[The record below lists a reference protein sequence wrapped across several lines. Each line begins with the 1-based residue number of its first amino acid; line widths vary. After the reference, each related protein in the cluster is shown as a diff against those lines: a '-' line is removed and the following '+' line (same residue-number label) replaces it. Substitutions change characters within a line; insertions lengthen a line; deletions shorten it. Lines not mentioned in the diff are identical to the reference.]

1 MVESDVILDEQMK
14 AYAELVMQGS
24 TKAISGLS
32 QMVGQDV
39 RADYF
44 TTKQVLITDIP
55 DLVGGREAL
64 AVAVYLAVDGCA
76 RGHVFLMYQPHT
88 ALELVDLLLG
98 DPPGTATS
106 LDEMEESA
114 LAEMGNIMASFFL
127 NVLADATDLDLKPS
141 PPAVMMD
148 MAGAILDVALADIL
162 QDSDIAL
169 VVEASF
175 STDSHNITGTF
186 LVLPTPDLLRALL
199 NNWRAA

>member
-1 MVESDVILDEQMK
+1 MVESDVILDEQMN
-14 AYAELVMQGS
+14 AYADLVMQGS
-24 TKAISGLS
+24 TNAFSGLS
-32 QMVGQDV
+32 QMVGQEV
-39 RADYF
+39 RADSF
-44 TTKQVLITDIP
+44 ITKQVPITDIP
-55 DLVGGREAL
+55 ELVGGRESL

-76 RGHVFLMYQPHT
+76 RGHVFLMYQPAM

-98 DPPGTATS
+98 DPPGTATC
-106 LDEMEESA
+106 LNEMEESA

-127 NVLADATDLDLKPS
+127 NVLADATDLDLRPS

-162 QDSDIAL
+162 QDSDTAL

-175 STDSHNITGTF
+175 STDSHNIKGTF

-199 NNWRAA
+199 NNRRAA

>member
-14 AYAELVMQGS
+14 AYADLLMQGS
-24 TKAISGLS
+24 TNAISGLS
-32 QMVGQDV
+32 QMVGQEV

-44 TTKQVLITDIP
+44 TTKQVLISDIP
-55 DLVGGREAL
+55 ELVGGREAL
-64 AVAVYLAVDGCA
+64 AVAVYLAVNGCA
-76 RGHVFLMYQPHT
+76 RGHVFLMYKPEM

-98 DPPGTATS
+98 DPPGTATR

-114 LAEMGNIMASFFL
+114 LAEMGNIMAYFFL
-127 NVLADATDLDLKPS
+127 NVLADATDLDFKPS

-162 QDSDIAL
+162 QDSDTAL

-175 STDSHNITGTF
+175 STDSHNIKGTF

-199 NNWRAA
+199 DNWRAA